1 MIVVDKI
8 DDVRKIVK
16 KQKSQGMSI
25 GLVPTMGYLHE
36 GHLSLV
42 KKAKE
47 NSDFVC
53 ASIFVNPIQFGPN
66 EDYDKYPRDVKRD
79 VKLLEENGCDLVFIP
94 SVEEMY
100 PNERL
105 TTVSVSKITNK
116 LCGAYRPGHFV
127 GVCTVV
133 TKLFNIFTPDIAVFG
148 QKDAQQVA
156 VIKKMVDDLNIPVK
170 IIKAPIVREKDGL
183 ALSSRNIYL
192 DADERK
198 AALVLS
204 KSLKEAKIML
214 EKGEKN
220 ASLIINIVKE
230 VLKQEPLCEIQYVS
244 CVHPDTLEDLTTID
258 DRALIA
264 LACYIGKTRLIDNLL
279 WGEDI

>member
-116 LCGAYRPGHFV
+116 LCGAYRPGHFD

-133 TKLFNIFTPDIAVFG
+133 TKLFDIFTPDIAVFG

-258 DRALIA
+258 DKALIA
-264 LACYIGKTRLIDNLL
+264 LACYIGKTRLIDNLV

>member
-1 MIVVDKI
+1 MIVVKKI
-8 DDVRKIVK
+8 SDVREAIKA
-16 KQKSQGMSI
+16 QKAQGKTI

-42 KKAKE
+42 KKARE

-53 ASIFVNPIQFGPN
+53 ASVFVNPIQFGPN
-66 EDYDKYPRDVKRD
+66 EDYNKYPRDIERD
-79 VKLLEENGCDLVFIP
+79 IKLLEENGCDLVFIP

-105 TTVSVSKITNK
+105 TTVSVIKITNK
-116 LCGAYRPGHFV
+116 LCGAYRPGHFD

-170 IIKAPIVREKDGL
+170 IIASPIVRDKDGL
-183 ALSSRNIYL
+183 ALSSRNVYL
-192 DADERK
+192 SDDERH
-198 AALVLS
+198 AALILN
-204 KSLKEAKIML
+204 KSLKEAEKILKSGERNAENIISRVKNIL
-214 EKGEKN
+214 E
-220 ASLIINIVKE
+220 S
-230 VLKQEPLCEIQYVS
+230 EPLCKIQYVS
-244 CVHPDTLEDLTTID
+244 CVHPDTLEDLTAIND
-258 DRALIA
+258 KALIA
-264 LACYIGKTRLIDNLL
+264 IACYIGNTRLIDNLL
-279 WGEDI
+279 WSVDV

>member
-1 MIVVDKI
+1 MIVVKKI
-8 DDVRKIVK
+8 SDVREAIKA
-16 KQKSQGMSI
+16 QKAQGKTI

-36 GHLSLV
+36 GHLSLI

-66 EDYDKYPRDVKRD
+66 EDYNKYPRDIERD
-79 VKLLEENGCDLVFIP
+79 IKLLEENGCDLVFTP

-105 TTVSVSKITNK
+105 TTVSVIKITNK
-116 LCGAYRPGHFV
+116 LCGAYRPGHFD

-156 VIKKMVDDLNIPVK
+156 VIKKMVEDLNVPVK
-170 IIKAPIVREKDGL
+170 IIASPIVRDEDGL
-183 ALSSRNIYL
+183 ALSSRNVYL
-192 DADERK
+192 NDDERH
-198 AALVLS
+198 AALILN
-204 KSLKEAKIML
+204 KSLKEAEKILKSGERNAENIISRVKNIL
-214 EKGEKN
+214 E
-220 ASLIINIVKE
+220 S
-230 VLKQEPLCEIQYVS
+230 EPLCKIQYVS
-244 CVHPDTLEDLTTID
+244 CVHPDTLEDLTAIND
-258 DRALIA
+258 KALIA
-264 LACYIGKTRLIDNLL
+264 IACYIGNTRLIDNLL
-279 WGEDI
+279 WGVDV

>member
-1 MIVVDKI
+1 MIVVEKI
-8 DDVRKIVK
+8 SDVREAIKA
-16 KQKSQGMSI
+16 QKAQSKTI

-36 GHLSLV
+36 GHLSLI

-66 EDYDKYPRDVKRD
+66 EDYNKYPRDIERD
-79 VKLLEENGCDLVFIP
+79 IRLLEENGCNLVFTP

-105 TTVSVSKITNK
+105 TTVSVIKITNK
-116 LCGAYRPGHFV
+116 LCGAYRPGHFD

-156 VIKKMVDDLNIPVK
+156 VIKKMVEDLNIPVK
-170 IIKAPIVREKDGL
+170 IIASPIVRDKDGL
-183 ALSSRNIYL
+183 ALSSRNVYL
-192 DADERK
+192 SDDERH
-198 AALVLS
+198 AALILN
-204 KSLKEAKIML
+204 KSLKEAEKILKSGERNAEKVINTVRNIL
-214 EKGEKN
+214 E
-220 ASLIINIVKE
+220 S
-230 VLKQEPLCEIQYVS
+230 EPLCKIQYVS
-244 CVHPDTLEDLTTID
+244 CVHPDTLEDLTAIND
-258 DRALIA
+258 KALIA
-264 LACYIGKTRLIDNLL
+264 IACYIGNTRLIDNLL
-279 WGEDI
+279 WGVDV

>member
-1 MIVVDKI
+1 MIVVEKI
-8 DDVRKIVK
+8 SDVREAIKA
-16 KQKSQGMSI
+16 QKAQGKTI

-36 GHLSLV
+36 GHLSLI

-66 EDYDKYPRDVKRD
+66 EDYNKYPRDIERD
-79 VKLLEENGCDLVFIP
+79 IKLLEENGCDLVFTP

-105 TTVSVSKITNK
+105 TTVSVIKITNK
-116 LCGAYRPGHFV
+116 LCGAYRPGHFD

-156 VIKKMVDDLNIPVK
+156 VIKKMVEDLNVPVK
-170 IIKAPIVREKDGL
+170 IIASPIVRDEDGL
-183 ALSSRNIYL
+183 ALSSRNVYL
-192 DADERK
+192 NDDERH
-198 AALVLS
+198 AALILN
-204 KSLKEAKIML
+204 KSLKEAEKILKSGERNAENIISRVKNIL
-214 EKGEKN
+214 E
-220 ASLIINIVKE
+220 S
-230 VLKQEPLCEIQYVS
+230 EPLCKIQYVS
-244 CVHPDTLEDLTTID
+244 CVHPDTLEDLTAIND
-258 DRALIA
+258 KALIA
-264 LACYIGKTRLIDNLL
+264 IACYIGNTRLIDNLL
-279 WGEDI
+279 WGVDV

>member
-1 MIVVDKI
+1 MIVVEKI
-8 DDVRKIVK
+8 SDVREIVK
-16 KQKSQGMSI
+16 DRKVQGMSI

-36 GHLSLV
+36 GHLSLI

-66 EDYDKYPRDVKRD
+66 EDYNKYPRDVKRD
-79 VKLLEENGCDLVFIP
+79 IKLLEDTGCDLVFIP

-105 TTVSVSKITNK
+105 TTVSVRKITDK
-116 LCGAYRPGHFV
+116 LCGAYRPGHFD

-156 VIKKMVDDLNIPVK
+156 VIKKMVEDLNMPVE
-170 IIKAPIVREKDGL
+170 IIASPIVRDEDGL
-183 ALSSRNIYL
+183 ALSSRNTYL
-192 DADERK
+192 SDGERR
-198 AALVLS
+198 AALILN
-204 KSLKEAKIML
+204 KSLKEAEKIL
-214 EKGEKN
+214 NDGEKS
-220 ASLIINIVKE
+220 AEKIIDTVKNILE
-230 VLKQEPLCEIQYVS
+230 SEPLCKVQYVS
-244 CVHPDTLEDLTTID
+244 CVHPDTLEDLSIIGD
-258 DRALIA
+258 KALIA
-264 LACYIGKTRLIDNLL
+264 IACYIGNTRLIDNLL
-279 WGEDI
+279 WGVDV

>member
-116 LCGAYRPGHFV
+116 LCGAYRPGHFD

-133 TKLFNIFTPDIAVFG
+133 TKLFDIFTPDIAVFG

-258 DRALIA
+258 DKALIA

>member
-1 MIVVDKI
+1 MIVVEKI
-8 DDVRKIVK
+8 SDVREIVK
-16 KQKSQGMSI
+16 DRKVQGMSI

-36 GHLSLV
+36 GHLSLI

-66 EDYDKYPRDVKRD
+66 EDYNKYPRDVKRD
-79 VKLLEENGCDLVFIP
+79 IKLLEDNGCDLVFIP

-116 LCGAYRPGHFV
+116 LCGAYRPGHFD

-133 TKLFNIFTPDIAVFG
+133 AKLFNIFTPDIAVFG

-156 VIKKMVDDLNIPVK
+156 VIKKMVEDLNMPVE
-170 IIKAPIVREKDGL
+170 IIASPIVRDEDGL
-183 ALSSRNIYL
+183 ALSSRNTYL
-192 DADERK
+192 SDGERQ
-198 AALVLS
+198 AALILN
-204 KSLKEAKIML
+204 KSLKEAEKILNDGERSVEKIIDTVRNIL
-214 EKGEKN
+214 E
-220 ASLIINIVKE
+220 S
-230 VLKQEPLCEIQYVS
+230 EPLCKIQYVS
-244 CVHPDTLEDLTTID
+244 CVHPDTLEDLKMIND
-258 DRALIA
+258 KALIA
-264 LACYIGKTRLIDNLL
+264 IACYIGNTRLIDNLL
-279 WGEDI
+279 WGVDV

>member
-1 MIVVDKI
+1 MIVVEKI
-8 DDVRKIVK
+8 SDVREAIKA
-16 KQKSQGMSI
+16 QKAQGKTI

-36 GHLSLV
+36 GHLSLI

-66 EDYDKYPRDVKRD
+66 EDYNKYPRDIERD
-79 VKLLEENGCDLVFIP
+79 IKLLEENGCDLVFTP

-105 TTVSVSKITNK
+105 TTVSVIKITNK
-116 LCGAYRPGHFV
+116 LCGAYRPGHFD

-156 VIKKMVDDLNIPVK
+156 VIKKMVEDLNVPVK
-170 IIKAPIVREKDGL
+170 IIASPIVRDKDGL
-183 ALSSRNIYL
+183 ALSSRNVYL
-192 DADERK
+192 NDDERH
-198 AALVLS
+198 AALILN
-204 KSLKEAKIML
+204 KSLKEAEKIL
-214 EKGEKN
+214 ESGERN
-220 ASLIINIVKE
+220 AEKVINTVRNILE
-230 VLKQEPLCEIQYVS
+230 SEPLCKIQYVS
-244 CVHPDTLEDLTTID
+244 CVHPDTLEDLTAIND
-258 DRALIA
+258 KALIA
-264 LACYIGKTRLIDNLL
+264 IACYIGNTRLIDNLL
-279 WGEDI
+279 WSVDV

>member
-1 MIVVDKI
+1 MIVVKKI
-8 DDVRKIVK
+8 SDVREAIKA
-16 KQKSQGMSI
+16 QKAQGKTI

-42 KKAKE
+42 KEARE

-66 EDYDKYPRDVKRD
+66 EDYNKYPRDIERD
-79 VKLLEENGCDLVFIP
+79 IKLLEENGCDLVFIP

-105 TTVSVSKITNK
+105 TTVSVIKITNK
-116 LCGAYRPGHFV
+116 LCGAYRPGHFD

-156 VIKKMVDDLNIPVK
+156 VIKKMVEDLNIPVK
-170 IIKAPIVREKDGL
+170 IIASPIVRDKDGL
-183 ALSSRNIYL
+183 ALSSRNVYL
-192 DADERK
+192 SDDERH
-198 AALVLS
+198 AALILN
-204 KSLKEAKIML
+204 KSLKEAEKILKSGERNAENIISRVKNIL
-214 EKGEKN
+214 E
-220 ASLIINIVKE
+220 S
-230 VLKQEPLCEIQYVS
+230 EPLCKIQYVS
-244 CVHPDTLEDLTTID
+244 CVHPDTLEDLMAIND
-258 DRALIA
+258 KALIA
-264 LACYIGKTRLIDNLL
+264 IACYIRNTRLIDNLL
-279 WGEDI
+279 WSVDV

>member
-1 MIVVDKI
+1 MIVVEKI
-8 DDVRKIVK
+8 SDVREIVK
-16 KQKSQGMSI
+16 DRKVQGMSI

-36 GHLSLV
+36 GHLSLI

-66 EDYDKYPRDVKRD
+66 EDYNKYPRDVKRD
-79 VKLLEENGCDLVFIP
+79 IKLLEDNGCDLVFIP

-105 TTVSVSKITNK
+105 TTVSVRKITDK
-116 LCGAYRPGHFV
+116 LCGAYRPGHFD

-156 VIKKMVDDLNIPVK
+156 VIKKMVEDLNMPVE
-170 IIKAPIVREKDGL
+170 IIASPIVRDEDGL
-183 ALSSRNIYL
+183 ALSSRNTYL
-192 DADERK
+192 SDGERR
-198 AALVLS
+198 AALILN
-204 KSLKEAKIML
+204 KSLKEAEKIL
-214 EKGEKN
+214 NNGEKS
-220 ASLIINIVKE
+220 AEKIIDTVKNILE
-230 VLKQEPLCEIQYVS
+230 SEPLCKVQYVS
-244 CVHPDTLEDLTTID
+244 CVHPDTLEDLSIIGD
-258 DRALIA
+258 KALIA
-264 LACYIGKTRLIDNLL
+264 IACYIGNTRLIDNLL
-279 WGEDI
+279 WGVDV